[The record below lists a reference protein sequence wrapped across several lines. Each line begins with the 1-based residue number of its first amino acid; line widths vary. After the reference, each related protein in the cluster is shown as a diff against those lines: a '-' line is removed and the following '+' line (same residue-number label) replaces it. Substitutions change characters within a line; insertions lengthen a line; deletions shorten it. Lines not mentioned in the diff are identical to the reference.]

1 MLTRGKKLGVIVAA
15 VVIVI
20 AVYATLV
27 LPAQFAG
34 KETTRQFDL
43 VITKRSLNLNPPILK
58 VRAGDEVTLRIVAD
72 EKGKFHVHG
81 YDLKVELKPKE
92 TSTLSFKA
100 NQSGSFKLEFHIDE
114 GGKEV
119 EVEIGMIEVS
129 PVGRAG

>member
-1 MLTRGKKLGVIVAA
+1 MLTKGKKLGLIVAV

-34 KETTRQFDL
+34 KETARQFDL

-58 VRAGDEVTLRIVAD
+58 VRAGDDVTLRITSD

-100 NQSGSFKLEFHIDE
+100 DQSGSFRLEFHIDQ
-114 GGKEV
+114 GGREL
-119 EVEIGMIEVS
+119 EVEIGVLEVS
-129 PVGRAG
+129 PRAG